1 MVSLTSATSR
11 CEAVTGRSPGA
22 VAPVEG
28 RAGRPTVLLGID
40 FEDWDQLMARRY
52 ANPGWD
58 RPSRALERQTAV
70 LLDLLDELRAR
81 ATFFVLGMSG
91 RHHPDLLTEVAAR
104 GHELAS
110 HGYDHRPIAVH
121 TAATLADDLAR
132 GREVVESAGAPPPQG
147 YRAPGFSLGREQTW
161 ALPVIRAAGFRYESS
176 LYDSP
181 LVRGRLRPAAASPYR
196 HTLGE
201 GGALWAVPL
210 AVAPVGPTRVPVAGS
225 TYWRVLPPPA
235 LRSLLRR
242 QWASA
247 PVCPLYFHPYDFD
260 PRPVDI
266 ALTPGATGRQRRGA
280 RRQVQLHRLSPG
292 RVTAALWGLS
302 SAVSF
307 RTYGEAVAAAEVG
320 ASDGGVSTVEDAEVG
335 ASTVGAAE
343 GIAPD
348 AVALRHRTARRP

>member
-1 MVSLTSATSR
+1 M
-11 CEAVTGRSPGA
+11 
-22 VAPVEG
+22 
-28 RAGRPTVLLGID
+28 LLGID

-58 RPSRALERQTAV
+58 RPSQALERQTAV

-81 ATFFVLGMSG
+81 ATFFILGMSG

-110 HGYDHRPIAVH
+110 HGYDHRPIAEH
-121 TAATLADDLAR
+121 TPATFAEDLAR
-132 GREVVESAGAPPPQG
+132 SREVVESAGAPPPLG

-181 LVRGRLRPAAASPYR
+181 LLRGRLRPVAATPYR
-196 HTLGE
+196 HRLGD
-201 GGALWAVPL
+201 GDGLWAVPL
-210 AVAPVGPTRVPVAGS
+210 AVAPVGPARMPVAGS

-260 PRPVDI
+260 PWPVDI
-266 ALTPGATGRQRRGA
+266 ALAPGATGRQRRGA
-280 RRQVQLHRLSPG
+280 RRQVRLHRLSPG
-292 RVTAALWGLS
+292 RVTAALRELS

-307 RTYGEAVAAAEVG
+307 RTYGEAVAEASPVG
-320 ASDGGVSTVEDAEVG
+320 ASDVG
-335 ASTVGAAE
+335 ASEAMAS
-343 GIAPD
+343 D
-348 AVALRHRTARRP
+348 AMALRSPAVGRP